1 MADKTYLQ
9 WPFFEERH
17 RRLSE
22 VLEEWATKQLAE
34 LDHSNTDELCKRL
47 VSMLGKGGWCQHTAV
62 DPADSSSTLDAR
74 SLCLIRETLARH
86 DGLAVFHLE
95 CRVWAPV
102 PSPYSAQRSSN
113 HSGYPLRVPVRR

>member
-22 VLEEWATKQLAE
+22 ALEEWATKHLAE

-62 DPADSSSTLDAR
+62 DPTAVSYTHLTLPT
-74 SLCLIRETLARH
+74 I
-86 DGLAVFHLE
+86 
-95 CRVWAPV
+95 
-102 PSPYSAQRSSN
+102 
-113 HSGYPLRVPVRR
+113 LRV